1 MWTTKIAQKLPKHYV
16 NKIVEFQRF
25 VIRHRRRCNYK
36 LACIGN
42 MDETPVYMDMLPR
55 NTVNKKGE
63 KQVIIK
69 STGHEKSRY
78 TVVLAVMADGTK
90 LPPMIIFKR
99 KTKPPGN
106 YKNYDKN
113 LYIIICVIEIIIY
126 YTVLYSTCINI

>member
-1 MWTTKIAQKLPKHYV
+1 
-16 NKIVEFQRF
+16 
-25 VIRHRRRCNYK
+25 
-36 LACIGN
+36 

-55 NTVNKKGE
+55 NSANKKGE
-63 KQVIIK
+63 KQVIMK

-106 YKNYDKN
+106 YKNCDKN
-113 LYIIICVIEIIIY
+113 
-126 YTVLYSTCINI
+126 

>member
-1 MWTTKIAQKLPKHYV
+1 
-16 NKIVEFQRF
+16 
-25 VIRHRRRCNYK
+25 
-36 LACIGN
+36 

-55 NTVNKKGE
+55 NTVNMKGQ

-78 TVVLAVMADGTK
+78 TVVLTVMADGTK

-106 YKNYDKN
+106 YKNYDRN
-113 LYIIICVIEIIIY
+113 LYIIICVIEFIICYAI
-126 YTVLYSTCINI
+126 LYSTCINIQISYV